1 MITGKLR
8 NSAGISLDGRIT
20 HGRIDMERDVLK
32 RTMLKLSQLRAV
44 CFRNNRGLFFT
55 LDLQRKVRAGLD
67 VDGSSDLIG
76 WHSVIITPEMVGK
89 KVAVFMACEVK
100 TDTGRLSE
108 TQAKFL
114 ENVRKAGGIGFVQKG
129 DQEIS
134 LDVLKFDGV
143 I

>member
-1 MITGKLR
+1 
-8 NSAGISLDGRIT
+8 
-20 HGRIDMERDVLK
+20 V
-32 RTMLKLSQLRAV
+32 
-44 CFRNNRGLFFT
+44 
-55 LDLQRKVRAGLD
+55 
-67 VDGSSDLIG
+67 
-76 WHSVIITPEMVGK
+76 VGK
-89 KVAVFMACEVK
+89 KVAIFMACEVK

-108 TQAKFL
+108 KQAKFL